1 MSTHSGVRRIV
12 AGFVLVTLLALWRLL
27 APLPVGGTVSYVIT
41 HGISMLPKYE
51 AGDLVLVRKADRYA
65 VGDVIAYR
73 SANLDQPVL
82 HRVVE
87 AGDQGYVTKGDNN
100 SWLDSDHP
108 TDADVMGRTWAHL
121 PGAGNWLAKARSPV
135 GASLLLGLV
144 ALSFFV
150 GNDRKRKRQPA
161 GSGPPMRGVTAR
173 TLDPAGKTVVSV
185 IAALSI
191 LFLALGIYVFSQPA
205 TETRV
210 GNGSVDHVGAFSY
223 HAEVPKSPVYP
234 DGNVDPGQP
243 IFLRLVDQL
252 DVMFD
257 YTLQSDKEATVSGE
271 ALVFARVTGASGWK
285 KTVPVAG
292 RTAVAD
298 GRAHL
303 EGTLDLRS
311 IRRFVNQVQTITG
324 LPEAEQT
331 VELVGRVAVE
341 GEVASQPMSE
351 RFTPVVTFSM
361 SAYQLQVRRLPSS
374 DEEIAGGDIA
384 AAPEDPLAFLRH
396 TQPAELALT
405 HKVGSK
411 VHLLGASV
419 PISSLRQISLIG
431 FLIAL
436 GAMFVAWMRL
446 SRPSGEGNEASR
458 ISARYGD
465 WLIPV
470 GSMRTESS
478 AMVEVKSIEA
488 LARLAEL
495 YERMILHEE
504 AHGLHSYYVEQEGTL
519 YCFHVGRPA
528 PPAPPLGSSPPPA
541 PPPRNHAPSMNHSN
555 REERRKEEAEL
566 LRQELTQIEA
576 EVLRQK
582 AGPKAD

>member
-1 MSTHSGVRRIV
+1 MSTHSAFRRIV

-41 HGISMLPKYE
+41 HGISMLPEYE

-73 SANLDQPVL
+73 SANLNQPVL
-82 HRVVE
+82 HRIVE
-87 AGDQGYVTKGDNN
+87 AGDEGYVTKGDNN

-108 TDADVMGRTWAHL
+108 TDADVMGRKWAHL
-121 PGAGNWLAKARSPV
+121 PGVGNWLAKARSPV

-144 ALSFFV
+144 ALSLFV
-150 GNDRKRKRQPA
+150 GNDKKKKRQPT
-161 GSGPPMRGVTAR
+161 GSGPPMGGVTAR

-185 IAALSI
+185 IAALSL
-191 LFLALGIYVFSQPA
+191 LFLALGIYVFGQPT
-205 TETRV
+205 TEAKASD
-210 GNGSVDHVGAFSY
+210 GSVEHVGAFSY
-223 HAEVPKSPVYP
+223 HAQVPKSPVYP
-234 DGNVDPGQP
+234 DGNVDPGEP

-252 DVMFD
+252 EVMFD

-271 ALVFARVTGASGWK
+271 ALVLARVTGASGWK
-285 KTVPVAG
+285 KTVPVAV
-292 RTAVAD
+292 RTAVTD

-303 EGTLDLRS
+303 EGTLDLRA

-384 AAPEDPLAFLRH
+384 AAPEDPLAFLTH
-396 TQPAELALT
+396 TQPSEVALT
-405 HKVGSK
+405 RKVANEL
-411 VHLLGASV
+411 HILGASM

-446 SRPSGEGNEASR
+446 SRPSEEGNEASR
-458 ISARYGD
+458 IAARYGD

-470 GSMRTESS
+470 GSMRSQSS
-478 AMVEVKSIEA
+478 AVVEVKSIEA

-519 YCFHVGRPA
+519 YCFRVGRPA
-528 PPAPPLGSSPPPA
+528 PPAPPVGPPA
-541 PPPRNHAPSMNHSN
+541 PPPPASVGPAPRTDRSS
-555 REERRKEEAEL
+555 REERRKEEGQF
-566 LRQELTQIEA
+566 LRRQLTEIQA
-576 EVLRQK
+576 EVLRQE
-582 AGPKAD
+582 AGSKDD